1 MARQDFMSHAPTM
14 RTTHPHSASPEG
26 SPAEGSPAQ
35 RDESE
40 SRGSAGMRWA
50 AAVAIA
56 ITTIGLIESLAPL
69 DLSAVALAGVV
80 ATVLSVT
87 VSGLREGC
95 LTAGLLWLAA
105 LVSAATTPFT
115 LDALTATDLIG
126 LGGLVALVPAAFK
139 LHDRL
144 RATGNAKLDNEF
156 IQRFPAAALRTD
168 ADGSLQSIN
177 GAAASLLA
185 RPGSDLI
192 GRRLQSIVRVPSTDG
207 QDVEIDLAALT
218 QPTEAVVIGPSGER
232 REVRAQAVPLDAGRT
247 APFAVHLQAVEPTG
261 AAPTPG
267 LHPRLLQSVLDA
279 SDSAVSIK
287 LADRRYALANRAFC
301 MRFGTT
307 EASLLGRTSEEVFDA
322 ALAAA
327 LTTPEETVWQGGQR
341 TTAEQ
346 WLPAPDAERH
356 VWRDTFALLNDAGQT
371 YAVCSVFTDLA
382 AVSVQLDDCRRQL
395 EAERAA
401 RREVERINTAR
412 DEFIGLVSHELR
424 TPLNAMVGWLH
435 VLGSG
440 RDFGEQAMGRASAGL
455 GRAVNQQRDLVDTLL
470 ETARALRGDLQLDPE
485 HFDLDA
491 SVAAAVEARR
501 ELAPALRIN
510 LQRAGCVCMIKADAK
525 RMRYVLD
532 ELLAH
537 AAKFADV
544 AALDLQVRLE
554 QQADR
559 HDLRI
564 GFRFG
569 DAAADAAWEPF
580 HEPQEYAQAPAKR
593 RRGLGIGLVL
603 AQRIVELSGGSLSV
617 LDRTPSELEL
627 RIGPVEPIA
636 EAAAANA
643 GKNSTA
649 GSAVKLSGL
658 RVLIV
663 DDQADMRDV
672 LETVLTQSGASVRSA
687 ASADEAALY
696 YGEMASSGQ
705 IDLGILD
712 VAMPVE
718 DGIGLVRRIRQFEQA
733 GALARVPMI
742 ALTAHASASM
752 RDQAL
757 AAGFDRFLAKPVLP
771 AELYDTILGAV
782 GHKSV

>member
-1 MARQDFMSHAPTM
+1 MARQDLMSHAPTM
-14 RTTHPHSASPEG
+14 RTTHPHNASPVV
-26 SPAEGSPAQ
+26 SPAQ

-69 DLSAVALAGVV
+69 DLPAVALAGVV

-105 LVSAATTPFT
+105 LVSTATAPFT
-115 LDALTATDLIG
+115 AEPLTAADLIG

-139 LHDRL
+139 LRDRL
-144 RATGNAKLDNEF
+144 RATRNAKLDNEF
-156 IQRFPAAALRTD
+156 IQRFPAAALRTG
-168 ADGSLQSIN
+168 ADGSLQSVN

-192 GRRLQSIVRVPSTDG
+192 GRRLQSIVRLPGTDG
-207 QDVEIDLAALT
+207 RDAELDLSALG
-218 QPTEAVVIGPSGER
+218 QPTDAVVIGPSGER
-232 REVRAQAVPLDAGRT
+232 RDVRAQAVPLDAGHA
-247 APFAVHLQAVEPTG
+247 APFAVHLQSVEPPG
-261 AAPTPG
+261 AALAAG
-267 LHPRLLQSVLDA
+267 LHPKLLQSMLDA
-279 SDSAVSIK
+279 ADSAISIK

-301 MRFGTT
+301 MRFGTG

-327 LTTPEETVWQGGQR
+327 LTAPEEAVWQGEQR
-341 TTAEQ
+341 TAAEQ
-346 WLPAPDAERH
+346 RLPAPTAVQH
-356 VWRDTFALLNDAGQT
+356 VWRDTFGLLNDAGET

-382 AVSVQLDDCRRQL
+382 AIDAQLQDCRQQLD
-395 EAERAA
+395 AERTA
-401 RREVERINTAR
+401 RRDAERINTAR
-412 DEFIGLVSHELR
+412 DEFVGLVSHELR

-435 VLGSG
+435 VLESG

-455 GRAVNQQRDLVDTLL
+455 GRAVRQQRDLVDTLL
-470 ETARALRGDLQLDPE
+470 ETARALRGDLQLDPKR
-485 HFDLDA
+485 FDLDA
-491 SVAAAVEARR
+491 LVASAVDARR
-501 ELAPALRIN
+501 ELAPALRVN
-510 LQRAGCVCMIKADAK
+510 LRRAGCACMIEADEK
-525 RMRYVLD
+525 RLRYVLD

-554 QQADR
+554 RLPDQCRLQV
-559 HDLRI
+559 
-564 GFRFG
+564 GFRFA

-580 HEPQEYAQAPAKR
+580 REPQDDAQAPAKR

-603 AQRIVELSGGSLSV
+603 AQRIVELSGGCLGV
-617 LDRTPSELEL
+617 LDGTPSELEL

-636 EAAAANA
+636 ASAATGA
-643 GKNSTA
+643 GTHSTI
-649 GSAVKLSGL
+649 GSAAMLSGL

-672 LETVLTQSGASVRSA
+672 LETVLTQSGASVCSA
-687 ASADEAALY
+687 ASADEAATCY
-696 YGEMASSGQ
+696 VEMASSGQ
-705 IDLGILD
+705 IDLGIFD
-712 VAMPVE
+712 IAMPVE
-718 DGIGLVRRIRQFEQA
+718 DGIGLVKRLRQIEQA
-733 GALARVPMI
+733 RQLAHVPMI
-742 ALTAHASASM
+742 ALTAHASPSM
-752 RDQAL
+752 REQAL